1 MLISPNIEFN
11 GISMH
16 FQRSQKDQKGDSPDP
31 HSIEPAFCS
40 GMFQPATFDCHKGK
54 PILSRFVGKIQTFVG
69 FVGFPSLCSRIAH
82 GHLTRGILCENSL
95 ENAAPQNLAPRFVR
109 ACTVE
114 MHMDMS
120 QEQFYAR
127 IYRKNAE
134 SQLEH
139 PDQAPTFG

>member
-1 MLISPNIEFN
+1 MLISPNIVFN

-31 HSIEPAFCS
+31 HSIEPAFCL

-54 PILSRFVGKIQTFVG
+54 PILSKFVGKIRTFVG
-69 FVGFPSLCSRIAH
+69 FVGFPSLRNRNAH

-109 ACTVE
+109 ACAVE

-120 QEQFYAR
+120 QEAFSAEICR
-127 IYRKNAE
+127 ENAKCPGYH
-134 SQLEH
+134 L
-139 PDQAPTFG
+139 D